1 MSLRHAHPA
10 FRTLSRR
17 TAAFKGSEPCET
29 VRATTEALAGR
40 LNAPSNPHP
49 REAPLRGALRS
60 GAEEPPA
67 WKRLPTARGIAGPLG
82 CAPRTWS
89 RALVGSAPLGSGGF
103 ARTGVRREVACA
115 AVGGVA
121 GIVRLFHMS

>member
-60 GAEEPPA
+60 GAEEPLHGNACRP
-67 WKRLPTARGIAGPLG
+67 REESQGPSA
-82 CAPRTWS
+82 APRAHGPGLLS
-89 RALVGSAPLGSGGF
+89 GAPLWGRGASRGRG
-103 ARTGVRREVACA
+103 
-115 AVGGVA
+115 
-121 GIVRLFHMS
+121 

>member
-67 WKRLPTARGIAGPLG
+67 WERLPIARGTAER
-82 CAPRTWS
+82 APRLRPAHMVPS
-89 RALVGSAPLGSGGF
+89 SYRERPSG
-103 ARTGVRREVACA
+103 
-115 AVGGVA
+115 VGGLRA
-121 GIVRLFHMS
+121 DGGEA